1 MLLREI
7 IIVYS
12 ENHNES
18 DCWQNLGILMLN
30 CIVDTLDTRLLFHEA
45 LLPVWKGDLIVVVC
59 SNIYH
64 SVISVL
70 ILLWLYCT

>member
-18 DCWQNLGILMLN
+18 DCWQNAGILMLN
-30 CIVDTLDTRLLFHEA
+30 
-45 LLPVWKGDLIVVVC
+45 
-59 SNIYH
+59 
-64 SVISVL
+64 
-70 ILLWLYCT
+70 